1 MATTTGAPNPK
12 SIVHVIPFSAAPAA
26 LAAAG
31 PGAGAGPAPPVAKY
45 TVLRTNE
52 VDGYEKAIPKSAA
65 GLGMAA
71 AAAAPPGDDFAGKSR
86 KASKISIADATTEK
100 FADVRALI
108 ATLPSKKAMTTD
120 HKPKITT
127 AATSK
132 RAKEERRNVRVDGW
146 LYAASR
152 ENDNDFHVI
161 IGTDP
166 AAGGKPM
173 FLNVEISGLPP
184 SGAASFAK
192 LKATRTEFKKFFGAH
207 PAGIPGTSY
216 DFYQPPVP
224 VRIDGSLFFDIN
236 HATGQKPGPQSLRKN
251 IPTIWEIHPIT
262 KIVFEP

>member
-26 LAAAG
+26 LAAAR
-31 PGAGAGPAPPVAKY
+31 AAAGPVPPVAKY

-52 VDGYEKAIPKSAA
+52 VDGYEKPIPKSAA
-65 GLGMAA
+65 GLSRAA

-100 FADVRALI
+100 FAEVRALI

-127 AATSK
+127 ASTSK

-166 AAGGKPM
+166 DDSGKPV

-184 SGAASFAK
+184 SSAASFAT
-192 LKATRTEFKKFFGAH
+192 LKAVRTAFKKFFGAH
-207 PAGIPGTSY
+207 PAGVPGTSY
-216 DFYQPPVP
+216 DFYKPPVP
-224 VRIDGSLFFDIN
+224 VRIEGSLFFDVN